1 MPATFARTTD
11 RPRLFDDLPR
21 RPRRA
26 APPARGRGP
35 ASPDRPP
42 YRSDPA
48 LPGVEPAAREA
59 DPELPGVDRASR
71 GAGPDAP
78 TLEPAARDAE
88 PAARDA
94 EPAARD
100 AEPAARDAE
109 PAARAAE
116 PATPGFDLTPADT
129 ELAPGGEQPAS
140 VGRSDHA
147 STLDHLISNVWDE
160 LSAHRT
166 VSCPVCHGHMA
177 PRYGS
182 AEQPVGG
189 RCRRCGS
196 TLG

>member
-78 TLEPAARDAE
+78 TLE

>member
-26 APPARGRGP
+26 APPTRGRGP

-42 YRSDPA
+42 HRTDPA
-48 LPGVEPAAREA
+48 LPGVDPAARDA
-59 DPELPGVDRASR
+59 DPELPFVDPASR
-71 GAGPDAP
+71 GADPDAP
-78 TLEPAARDAE
+78 TLDPAARGADPAE
-88 PAARDA
+88 P
-94 EPAARD
+94 
-100 AEPAARDAE
+100 
-109 PAARAAE
+109 AAE
-116 PATPGFDLTPADT
+116 PATPGFELTPADT
-129 ELAPGGEQPAS
+129 ERAPRGEQPAS
-140 VGRSDHA
+140 VGHSGHA